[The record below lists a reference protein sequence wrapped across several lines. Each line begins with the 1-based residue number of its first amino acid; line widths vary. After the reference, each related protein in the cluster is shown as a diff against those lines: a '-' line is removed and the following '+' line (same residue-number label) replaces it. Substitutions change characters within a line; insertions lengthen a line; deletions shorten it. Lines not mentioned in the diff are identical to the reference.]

1 LDIDCGNLL
10 SNLLQFTDQP
20 SLLVENNDGLDFDLL
35 RQTFGAAK
43 SLEEVV
49 NWRIRQEQDWTGQ
62 RTGMGK
68 DRLLKDNMWH
78 YAVLY

>member
-43 SLEEVV
+43 SLERGGGELA
-49 NWRIRQEQDWTGQ
+49 IRQEQDWTGQ
-62 RTGMGK
+62 RWEK
-68 DRLLKDNMWH
+68 DRLLMDNMWH
-78 YAVLY
+78 YAVL